1 MFLFPLWIY
10 LFLRLVRE
18 LVRLVLIFATYFWSF
33 GIDVGILVTSV
44 IAAQTSG
51 RHTAP
56 VWPAAGT
63 SDLNGR
69 VIVERTGVKAAVES
83 AALILLVAVS
93 AAGLIAP
100 ASAVLGVRN
109 AMGAHCQRITG

>member
-18 LVRLVLIFATYFWSF
+18 LVRLALIFATYLWSF
-33 GIDVGILVTSV
+33 WIDVGILVTSV

-51 RHTAP
+51 RHTSSA
-56 VWPAAGT
+56 WPAAGT

>member
-1 MFLFPLWIY
+1 
-10 LFLRLVRE
+10 
-18 LVRLVLIFATYFWSF
+18 
-33 GIDVGILVTSV
+33 
-44 IAAQTSG
+44 
-51 RHTAP
+51 
-56 VWPAAGT
+56 
-63 SDLNGR
+63 